1 MYSSLAS
8 QDEAQ
13 GSSVIW
19 KGSLASQDGASES
32 QVTPASESQ
41 VLLLIFQKLSSV
53 RKISLMWIY

>member
-8 QDEAQ
+8 QDGAQ
-13 GSSVIW
+13 GSAVIR

-53 RKISLMWIY
+53 RKISLMRIY

>member
-1 MYSSLAS
+1 MYGSMAS
-8 QDEAQ
+8 QDGAQ
-13 GSSVIW
+13 GSAVIR

-53 RKISLMWIY
+53 RKISLMRIY

>member
-19 KGSLASQDGASES
+19 KGPLASQDGASES
-32 QVTPASESQ
+32 QVTPESESK
-41 VLLLIFQKLSSV
+41 VLLLIYHELTSV
-53 RKISLMWIY
+53 RMISLMRIY